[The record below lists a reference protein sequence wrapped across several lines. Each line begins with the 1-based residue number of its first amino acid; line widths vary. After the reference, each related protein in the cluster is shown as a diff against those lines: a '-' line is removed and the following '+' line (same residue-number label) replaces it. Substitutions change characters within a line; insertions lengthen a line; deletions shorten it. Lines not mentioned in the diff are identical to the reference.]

1 MEFGRFSD
9 PDRADT
15 RLPADPPETGRL
27 LRSRGSGRA
36 VGARPEAPAGAQ
48 LRIGAARWGVQEW
61 VGPLYPPGTPQGEFL
76 QQYALRFSTVELNAT
91 FYQMPQEETLRRWCD
106 LVPPSFRF
114 CPKLPR
120 TVSRR
125 SRLTEELGTTEV
137 FSRRIRTLGE
147 RLGLCFLQLPPNF
160 GPAGVTELRQYLLGV
175 PPELPLAV
183 ELRHPGWFRDPLAR
197 ETFAFLSSR
206 GIGTVITDTLGRR
219 DAVHMRLTTPQAFVR
234 FVGNDL
240 HRSDYTRIEEWA
252 ARLEQWVG
260 QGLEELYFFVHEPK
274 ETHTLT
280 LAAYLEEKLR
290 ERSLAP
296 VATT

>member
-1 MEFGRFSD
+1 VVRPGAPLLPLLSQAPADREPAKP
-9 PDRADT
+9 PDRGAGHHGG
-15 RLPADPPETGRL
+15 LQPKDPH
-27 LRSRGSGRA
+27 
-36 VGARPEAPAGAQ
+36 
-48 LRIGAARWGVQEW
+48 
-61 VGPLYPPGTPQGEFL
+61 
-76 QQYALRFSTVELNAT
+76 
-91 FYQMPQEETLRRWCD
+91 
-106 LVPPSFRF
+106 
-114 CPKLPR
+114 
-120 TVSRR
+120 
-125 SRLTEELGTTEV
+125 
-137 FSRRIRTLGE
+137 GE

-183 ELRHPGWFRDPLAR
+183 ELRHPGWYRDPLAR